1 MSETANVLVNTLAEA
16 GVRKIFGLVGTSTL
30 DLVDAIGRHPDLDF
44 VSARTEEAAAHM
56 ADGYARA
63 SGRLGV
69 VVSHVGPG
77 ALRQLYG
84 VGTAWKDSVPLLLL
98 TGNEVLRHNDLHM
111 REAYHV
117 VDTLEVYRPVT
128 KAAFQLREAAD
139 ARSAIARAIWLATSG
154 RPGPVLL
161 DLPKNSIKANF
172 EEQPERP
179 LELNDTLPAT
189 RLAPDPTDV
198 ARIGQAI
205 REAARPVL
213 MLGGGIHWSGAADAA
228 TQLAETYNLPV
239 VTTDGGRGAIAEDH
253 PRCIGV
259 LARQA
264 GDSSARTLL
273 SSADVVLAI
282 GTPFSD
288 VSTFEWTAWSD
299 TADVFQIDI
308 SPDIG
313 FKGVRDSHLVNSDAL
328 AFLTAL
334 DKDLAA
340 HNFGHASSWEETRA
354 EFVAGRAEHLKK
366 SADDASGE
374 GVNPWRLISE
384 LDEQLPRSAFFSV
397 DSGMHSFFGKKLRV
411 LEPRTYLR
419 SAGFGAMGYSFPAV
433 LGALES
439 APGRRGVAIMGDG
452 CLAMC
457 MSEFETAARRQANI
471 TVVVF
476 NDSSFASQ
484 LHHQHRRLDGRVL
497 GTRFLPTDFVAIA
510 AAQGV
515 AGVCLTETDQVHDA
529 LAQALKN
536 DGPSVIDARINS
548 GIAPPTWIEGSA
560 DERTR

>member
-1 MSETANVLVNTLAEA
+1 
-16 GVRKIFGLVGTSTL
+16 
-30 DLVDAIGRHPDLDF
+30 
-44 VSARTEEAAAHM
+44 M

-69 VVSHVGPG
+69 MYLSRGPRRTPTAVWRWNRVERQRAVVAANWQRV
-77 ALRQLYG
+77 A
-84 VGTAWKDSVPLLLL
+84 
-98 TGNEVLRHNDLHM
+98 RHNDLHM

-128 KAAFQLREAAD
+128 KAALQLREAAD
-139 ARSAIARAIWLATSG
+139 ARSAVARAVWLATSG

-161 DLPKNSIKANF
+161 DLPKNSIKASF
-172 EEQPERP
+172 EEPTQKP
-179 LELNDTLPAT
+179 LELSDALPAT
-189 RLAPDPTDV
+189 RVVPDPTQV
-198 ARIGQAI
+198 AKIGQAI

-213 MLGGGIHWSGAADAA
+213 MLGGGIHWSGAAEAV
-228 TQLAETYNLPV
+228 THLAETCNLPV

-253 PRCIGV
+253 PLCIGV

-299 TADVFQIDI
+299 ATDVFQVDV
-308 SPDIG
+308 SPDVG
-313 FKGVRDSHLVNSDAL
+313 FKGVRGSRLVMSDAYT
-328 AFLTAL
+328 FLTAL
-334 DKDLAA
+334 EKDLAGD
-340 HNFGHASSWEETRA
+340 NFRHATSWDANRV
-354 EFVAGRAEHLKK
+354 EFVEGRAEHLRR
-366 SADDASGE
+366 SADDAIGE

-384 LDEQLPRSAFFSV
+384 LEEQLPRDAFISV

-411 LEPRTYLR
+411 LEPRSYLR
-419 SAGFGAMGYSFPAV
+419 SAGFGAMGYSFPAI

-439 APGRRGVAIMGDG
+439 APGRQGVAIVGDG

-457 MSEFETAARRQANI
+457 MSEFETAARRHANI

-484 LHHQHRRLDGRVL
+484 LHHQHRRLEGRVL
-497 GTRFLPTDFVAIA
+497 GTRFLPTDFVAVA

-515 AGVCLTETDQVHDA
+515 TGKCLTETDEVHDA
-529 LAQALKN
+529 LAAALKN